1 MNLKSVCCMFACLCV
16 GLVQP
21 CLCPAQEEESAD
33 KSLELESG
41 LYYTVRKGDTLWDL
55 SQRFYDSP
63 WVWPDLWEKNKEI
76 PNPHWIY
83 PGQIVR
89 IYTKAEIEA
98 MLAGEE
104 PAPEVVVEPGEG
116 PFYFYPGIDRVGFLR
131 ETPADAW
138 GAIFEEVEDKDLL
151 STGDLIYIRPLNG
164 HAFEAGTRFKAFR
177 MPTTF
182 VDEATKTTYGIQHLM
197 VGIVEITE
205 VHPKFAIGRI
215 VESYRTLKLDDRLIP
230 YEERSPKI
238 YLTPSKPGLKGTI
251 IAPQIVIS
259 MFAKYFVVFIDRGER
274 DGVEVG
280 QLYNVYS
287 QKKARLD
294 PESEEETLLPPVDYA
309 EIIVLHVEETT
320 ATALITYS
328 ERVIEA
334 GEKFQ
339 SGRKARTARK

>member
-1 MNLKSVCCMFACLCV
+1 MLACLCV
-16 GLVQP
+16 GLVKP
-21 CLCPAQEEESAD
+21 GLCPAQDEESTD
-33 KSLELESG
+33 KSLELEQG
-41 LYYTVRKGDTLWDL
+41 LYYTVQKGDTLWDL

-98 MLAGEE
+98 MMSGEKPE
-104 PAPEVVVEPGEG
+104 PAVVAEPVEG
-116 PFYFYPGIDRVGFLR
+116 PFYSFLGIDRVGFVR

-138 GAIFEEVEDKDLL
+138 GTIFEEVEDKDLL
-151 STGDLIYIRPLNG
+151 STGDLVYIRPMNG
-164 HAFEAGTRFKAFR
+164 HTFEPGTCFKVFR

-182 VDEATKTTYGIQHLM
+182 VDEGTKHVYGIQHLI
-197 VGIVEITE
+197 VGIMEITE
-205 VHPKFAIGRI
+205 VHPQFAIGRI
-215 VESYRTLKLDDRLIP
+215 IASYETVKLNDRLMP

-251 IAPQIVIS
+251 FASQMKIS
-259 MFAKYFVVFIDRGER
+259 MFAKYFAVFIDRGEK

-287 QKKARLD
+287 QKRARLD
-294 PESEEETLLPPVDYA
+294 PDSDELTELPPVDYA
-309 EIIVLHVEETT
+309 EILVLHVEETT
-320 ATALITYS
+320 ATALVTYS

-334 GEKFQ
+334 GAKFQ
-339 SGRKARTARK
+339 SAR